1 MDNQA
6 LRQLNPGFV
15 QRAGSWIKHLPAC
28 FHFACLSW
36 RQVVGVGVGLP
47 PNVTLIRLM
56 DKAKNLRICDLI

>member
-15 QRAGSWIKHLPAC
+15 QRAGSWINC

-36 RQVVGVGVGLP
+36 RQVVGVGVGLL
-47 PNVTLIRLM
+47 PNVTIIRLM
-56 DKAKNLRICDLI
+56 DKVKNLRIRDLI